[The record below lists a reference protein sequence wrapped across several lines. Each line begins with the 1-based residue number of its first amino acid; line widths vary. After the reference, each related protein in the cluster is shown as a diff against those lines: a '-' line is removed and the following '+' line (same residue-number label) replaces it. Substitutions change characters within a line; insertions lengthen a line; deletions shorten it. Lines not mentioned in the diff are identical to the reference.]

1 MVGNEAGERGGPG
14 HAGTSSHSRESDPHP
29 KNAGSNWSVR
39 RDWRT
44 ARTDMGK
51 VRSLQIEDMDK
62 NSSSDGGKMGRL
74 DKRFRK
80 QKWTGFSLL
89 RYREGFPS
97 GSDGKASAYNVG
109 DLGSIPGLGRSPGEG
124 NGNPLQYS
132 WLENPMD
139 REAW

>member
-14 HAGTSSHSRESDPHP
+14 HAGTSGHSRESDPHP
-29 KNAGSNWSVR
+29 KNAGSNWSVL

-44 ARTDMGK
+44 ARTDMGMGK

-80 QKWTGFSLL
+80 QK
-89 RYREGFPS
+89 
-97 GSDGKASAYNVG
+97 
-109 DLGSIPGLGRSPGEG
+109 
-124 NGNPLQYS
+124 
-132 WLENPMD
+132 
-139 REAW
+139 